1 MDNEELLELYKTEEG
16 RKGIVFNI
24 IEQDNLSI
32 ADIVYLKEQ
41 ALNKKIEKDDK
52 LISGLAFRSTV
63 MFDNDTKNMIKHIK
77 EIKPLVAKDIIK
89 SGVVKGTVFED
100 KLLELIKISKE
111 V

>member
-1 MDNEELLELYKTEEG
+1 MDNEELLELYKTERG
-16 RKGIVFNI
+16 REQIVFDI
-24 IEQDNLSI
+24 IKQDNLSI

-41 ALNKKIEKDDK
+41 ALNKKIEEDDE

-89 SGVVKGTVFED
+89 SGIVKGTVFED
-100 KLLELIKISKE
+100 NLLKELKKL
-111 V
+111 